1 LHFLIPSDKRK
12 GMSSVKAIGF
22 DFFNT
27 LITIAPGAMTEAFDR
42 LFASLLGSGLSPEK
56 ESFKKVYRESA
67 IGFMAA
73 TKVDGRETHNRF
85 WISAALEAFGLNI
98 APEDDRIAKA
108 VEAYFSAFYDYCRL
122 IPGTKE
128 MLAGLRGEYR
138 LGLLSNFTHA
148 PAAVRLLELTG
159 LESFFDSIL
168 ISGALGFRKPHPLVF
183 ERLIE
188 ELGVEKDG
196 IVYVGDDPEPD
207 ILGASQAGL
216 HPVWMTYVK
225 DNQVPVLAGLGS
237 GQSSKIIP
245 SVPKISNWSEFLA
258 LLRTF

>member
-1 LHFLIPSDKRK
+1 LHFQIPSDKRN

-27 LITIAPGAMTEAFDR
+27 LITVDPGAMTEAFDR
-42 LFASLLGSGLSPEK
+42 LFASLQGSGLSPEK
-56 ESFKKVYRESA
+56 DFFKKVYRESA

-85 WISAALEAFGLNI
+85 WISAALEALGLKI
-98 APEDDRIAKA
+98 APEDDRIANA
-108 VEAYFSAFYDYCRL
+108 VEAYFSAFYDYCRV

-128 MLAGLRGEYR
+128 MLARFNGKYR

-159 LESFFDSIL
+159 LESFFDIIL
-168 ISGALGFRKPHPLVF
+168 ISGAIGFRKPHPLVF
-183 ERLIE
+183 EKLVE
-188 ELGVEKDG
+188 GLGVEKEG
-196 IVYVGDDPEPD
+196 ILYVGDDPEPD

-216 HPVWMTYVK
+216 RPIWMTYVR

-237 GQSSKIIP
+237 GQSSMIIP
-245 SVPKISNWSEFLA
+245 SVPKISNWNEFLI
-258 LLRTF
+258 LLQQL

>member
-1 LHFLIPSDKRK
+1 LHFPILFDKRN

-27 LITIAPGAMTEAFDR
+27 LITIDPGAMTEAFER
-42 LFASLLGSGLSPEK
+42 LFSTLVSSSLSPDK
-56 ESFKKVYRESA
+56 ESFKRVYRESA

-85 WISAALEAFGLNI
+85 WISAALETLGINI
-98 APEDDRIAKA
+98 APEDDRIARA

-122 IPGTKE
+122 IPGTIE
-128 MLAGLRGEYR
+128 MLTGLKEEYR

-148 PAAVRLLELTG
+148 PAAIRLLQLTG

-168 ISGALGFRKPHPLVF
+168 ISGAIGFRKPHPLVF
-183 ERLIE
+183 EKLIE
-188 ELGVEKDG
+188 ELGVEKEG
-196 IVYVGDDPEPD
+196 ILYVGDDPEPD

-216 HPVWMTYVK
+216 RPIWMTYVR

-237 GQSSKIIP
+237 GQSTMVIP
-245 SVPKISNWSEFLA
+245 AVPRISDWSEFLT
-258 LLRTF
+258 LLRKI